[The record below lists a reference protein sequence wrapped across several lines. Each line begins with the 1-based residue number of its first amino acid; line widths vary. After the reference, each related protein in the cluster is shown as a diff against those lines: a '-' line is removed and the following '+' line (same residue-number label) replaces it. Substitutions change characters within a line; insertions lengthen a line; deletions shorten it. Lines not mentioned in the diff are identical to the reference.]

1 MRIALD
7 RIAAN
12 DRNGRI
18 MFEPAQSAH
27 YVLAGSRGQYA
38 AIMRP

>member
-12 DRNGRI
+12 DRNGR